1 MTEQLERRSGLDRRS
16 LSGAQRVAA
25 LLIVMGRDA
34 ASRLLKHFEAD
45 DVREI
50 TRAAA
55 TLGLVDSRSLE
66 ILIQQ
71 FALDVAEGP
80 RVIGDFAQAEELA
93 SSSLPPTEVS
103 SILADLNGSQR
114 VDAWAELKD
123 GPEAR
128 VIKLIAGETAQIAA
142 VIVSRLDPPSAAR
155 VCEALPADF
164 RVEVLSRMLATRP
177 LTPAMAGKVEDA
189 IRVVLPGTTVNEQ
202 GAGAASRV
210 ANIVNRMESAG
221 VADLLESLESRRPA
235 ESRAVRA
242 LVFKFE
248 DVSILTLPARATI
261 FDQIPTERVILALHG
276 ADEAVRAAVMG
287 CLGARAR
294 RMVEAELARE
304 QSATARDVAAAR
316 RLIADTA
323 LQLAESG
330 VIELPG
336 AARADDAGGGLLR

>member
-34 ASRLLKHFEAD
+34 ASRLLKHFEGD

-80 RVIGDFAQAEELA
+80 RVIGDFARAEELA

-114 VDAWAELKD
+114 ADAWTELRD

-128 VIKLIAGETAQIAA
+128 VVKLVAGETAQIAA

-155 VCEALPADF
+155 VCEALPAEF
-164 RVEVLSRMLATRP
+164 RVKVLSRILVTRP
-177 LTPAMAGKVEDA
+177 LTSEMGRKVEDA
-189 IRVVLPGTTVNEQ
+189 IRVVLPGTTAVDQ
-202 GAGAASRV
+202 GAGAALRV
-210 ANIVNRMESAG
+210 ANIVNRMESVG
-221 VADLLESLESRRPA
+221 VPALLESLETMRPA

-248 DVSILTLPARATI
+248 DVSILALPARAAI

-276 ADEAVRAAVMG
+276 ADEAVRTAVMG

-304 QSATARDVAAAR
+304 QSATARDVSAAR
-316 RLIADTA
+316 RLVAETA

-336 AARADDAGGGLLR
+336 AAPSEEAGGGLSR